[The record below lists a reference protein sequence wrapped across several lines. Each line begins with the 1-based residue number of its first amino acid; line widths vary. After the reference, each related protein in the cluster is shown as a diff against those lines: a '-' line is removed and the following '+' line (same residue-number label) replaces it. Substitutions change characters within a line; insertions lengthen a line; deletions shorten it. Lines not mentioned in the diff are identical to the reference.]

1 MERRELEFRNLDALI
16 EDLRG
21 LRDQPYERAGEWS
34 LGQVCEHLRLF
45 MISSMDGFGFRLPWL
60 VRMAGPLIL
69 GRTLRRRRIPE
80 GVRGPKPLLPGEEA
94 GIDDQAAVDG
104 LIETV
109 ERYRD
114 HAQPLHPSPLFGRMS
129 RDQWDQIHLIHAA
142 HHLSFIVPV
151 RAAEPAGLNAVG
163 SG

>member
-16 EDLRG
+16 DHLQE
-21 LRDQPYERAGEWS
+21 LRDHPYERAGQWS

-45 MISSMDGFGFRLPWL
+45 MINSMDGFGFRLPWL
-60 VRMAGPLIL
+60 VRMAGPLLL

-80 GVRGPKPLLPGEEA
+80 GGRGPKPLMPPEA
-94 GIDDQAAVDG
+94 STLDDAAAVDAF
-104 LIETV
+104 IQTV

-114 HAQPLHPSPLFGRMS
+114 HAQPLHPSPLFGRLT

-142 HHLSFIVPV
+142 HHLSFIIPV
-151 RAAEPAGLNAVG
+151 RKEEPAGV
-163 SG
+163 